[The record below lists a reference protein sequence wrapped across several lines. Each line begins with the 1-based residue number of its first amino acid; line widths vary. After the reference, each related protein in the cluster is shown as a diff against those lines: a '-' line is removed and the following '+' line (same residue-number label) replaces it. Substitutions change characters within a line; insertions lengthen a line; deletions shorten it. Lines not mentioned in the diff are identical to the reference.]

1 MYTNGIYDHGESD
14 AFCGGDDGG
23 HGGGS
28 NGGGGDGGGDGVDDG
43 GGGDGGDGD
52 DGGGEGDNY
61 YNVGQSDTSFC
72 YVAQAG
78 RELALQ
84 IRIT

>member
-1 MYTNGIYDHGESD
+1 MNGIYDHGDSG
-14 AFCGGDDGG
+14 AFCG
-23 HGGGS
+23 
-28 NGGGGDGGGDGVDDG
+28 
-43 GGGDGGDGD
+43 GD

-78 RELALQ
+78 RELAMQ

>member
-1 MYTNGIYDHGESD
+1 MYTNGIYDHCDSS
-14 AFCGGDDGG
+14 AFCGGDVGG
-23 HGGGS
+23 HGGG
-28 NGGGGDGGGDGVDDG
+28 GYAGGDGGGDGVDG

-78 RELALQ
+78 RELAMQ

>member
-1 MYTNGIYDHGESD
+1 MNGIYDHGDSG

-23 HGGGS
+23 HCGGS
-28 NGGGGDGGGDGVDDG
+28 DGGGDGV
-43 GGGDGGDGD
+43 DGGDGD

-78 RELALQ
+78 RELAIQ